1 VRRNIHYARN
11 VSSNMMNL
19 ENPRPRLPALTS
31 LRFFAALHVVFFHF
45 LAFKILTNQSW
56 LGQIS
61 SIGYVGVSFFFVLS
75 GFILVYTYAGRD
87 TSARAF
93 WRARFARIYPAF
105 AFSLLLT
112 GPFFFFAVLMLK
124 IPFFEWSSAHLR
136 IVVFL
141 VPLLLQAWVP
151 LAALAWNS
159 VAWSLSDEAFF
170 YLLFP
175 FLKKRFLQI
184 GIPGLAVVALVCWGV
199 SLAMS
204 WAYVL
209 RNPDHLQIMDA
220 DVFGAF
226 WMNAVKFHPLAR
238 LPEFLLGMACG
249 AIFLKSRMDEN
260 SENARAVSDPK
271 LALPLVLAG
280 LLIAATVAHYSGQ
293 IPYPVL
299 HTSLLAPAFA
309 AIIYGFALRPR
320 WGAPLA
326 WRPLV
331 FMGDASY
338 SLYLLHSFFLG
349 PFFFTQTGAPRHRG
363 PGWYVLYFVIALG
376 ISGLVYRFIEEPSRR
391 KLRGKQSA
399 TALPATDQPP
409 ATNAVSPAT
418 APS

>member
-1 VRRNIHYARN
+1 VHRNILHTRY
-11 VSSNMMNL
+11 VSSSMMNL
-19 ENPRPRLPALTS
+19 DAPRPRLPALTS

-45 LAFKILTNQSW
+45 LAFKILPSKGW
-56 LGQIS
+56 LGQIC

-87 TSARAF
+87 TPARDF

-112 GPFFFFAVLMLK
+112 GPFFFFAALMLNV
-124 IPFFEWSSAHLR
+124 PFYAWFSTHLKL
-136 IVVFL
+136 VVLL
-141 VPLLLQAWVP
+141 VPFLLQAWVP

-175 FLKKRFLQI
+175 FLKKRFLKVSL
-184 GIPGLAVVALVCWGV
+184 PGLSGLALACWAV

-204 WAYVL
+204 WTYVL
-209 RNPDHLQIMDA
+209 RNPDHLQAIDA
-220 DVFGAF
+220 DVLNAF
-226 WMNAVKFHPLAR
+226 WLNAVKFHPFAR

-249 AIFLKSRMDEN
+249 AMFLKSRKDAKPG
-260 SENARAVSDPK
+260 SSAK
-271 LALPLVLAG
+271 LALPLVLVG
-280 LLIAATVAHYSGQ
+280 LAIAATVAHFSAR
-293 IPYPVL
+293 IPYTVL

-309 AIIYGFALRPR
+309 AIIFGFALQPR
-320 WGAPLA
+320 WGALLN
-326 WRPLV
+326 WKPLV
-331 FMGDASY
+331 FLGDASY

-363 PGWYVLYFVIALG
+363 VGWYLLYFVLALG

-391 KLRGKQSA
+391 KLRGGPSRSA
-399 TALPATDQPP
+399 LAGSAAVAL
-409 ATNAVSPAT
+409 S
-418 APS
+418 

>member
-1 VRRNIHYARN
+1 
-11 VSSNMMNL
+11 MMNL
-19 ENPRPRLPALTS
+19 DAPRPRLPALTS

-45 LAFKILTNQSW
+45 LAFKIVSSEGW

-87 TSARAF
+87 TAARDF

-112 GPFFFFAVLMLK
+112 GPFFFFAALLLNV
-124 IPFFEWSSAHLR
+124 PFFAWFSAHLKL
-136 IVVFL
+136 VVLL

-175 FLKKRFLQI
+175 FLKKRFLKI
-184 GIPGLAVVALVCWGV
+184 SLPGLAGLALTCWAV

-204 WAYVL
+204 WTYVL
-209 RNPDHLQIMDA
+209 RNPDHLQVIDA
-220 DVFGAF
+220 DVLNAF
-226 WMNAVKFHPLAR
+226 WLNAVKFHPFAR

-249 AIFLKSRMDEN
+249 AMFLKSRKD
-260 SENARAVSDPK
+260 ARPGGDGK

-280 LLIAATVAHYSGQ
+280 LAIAATVAHLSAR
-293 IPYPVL
+293 IPYTVL

-309 AIIYGFALRPR
+309 AIIFGFALQPR
-320 WGAPLA
+320 WGALLN
-326 WRPLV
+326 WKPLV
-331 FMGDASY
+331 FLGEASY

-349 PFFFTQTGAPRHRG
+349 PFFFTQTGVLRHRG
-363 PGWYVLYFVIALG
+363 VGWYFLYFVLALG

-391 KLRGKQSA
+391 KLRGSQSRP
-399 TALPATDQPP
+399 ALAGSR
-409 ATNAVSPAT
+409 AVALS
-418 APS
+418 

>member
-1 VRRNIHYARN
+1 
-11 VSSNMMNL
+11 MMNL
-19 ENPRPRLPALTS
+19 DAPRPRLPALTS

-45 LAFKILTNQSW
+45 LAFKIVSSEGW

-87 TSARAF
+87 TPARDF

-112 GPFFFFAVLMLK
+112 GPFFFFATLMLNV
-124 IPFFEWSSAHLR
+124 PFFAWFSTHLKL
-136 IVVFL
+136 VVLL
-141 VPLLLQAWVP
+141 VPFLLQAWVP

-175 FLKKRFLQI
+175 FLKKRFLKI
-184 GIPGLAVVALVCWGV
+184 GVPGLAGLALACWAV

-204 WAYVL
+204 WTYVL
-209 RNPDHLQIMDA
+209 RNPDHLQAIDA
-220 DVFGAF
+220 DVLNAF
-226 WMNAVKFHPLAR
+226 WLNAVKFHPFAR

-249 AIFLKSRMDEN
+249 AMFVKFRRA
-260 SENARAVSDPK
+260 ARPGGDGK
-271 LALPLVLAG
+271 LALPLVLA
-280 LLIAATVAHYSGQ
+280 V
-293 IPYPVL
+293 
-299 HTSLLAPAFA
+299 A
-309 AIIYGFALRPR
+309 AIIFGFALQPR
-320 WGAPLA
+320 WGAPLN
-326 WRPLV
+326 WKPLV
-331 FMGDASY
+331 FLGDASY

-363 PGWYVLYFVIALG
+363 PGWYFLYFVLALG

-391 KLRGKQSA
+391 RLRGRSRP
-399 TALPATDQPP
+399 ALAG
-409 ATNAVSPAT
+409 SPAV
-418 APS
+418 ALS

>member
-1 VRRNIHYARN
+1 VHRNILHTRY
-11 VSSNMMNL
+11 VSSSIMNL
-19 ENPRPRLPALTS
+19 DVPRPRLPALTS

-45 LAFKILTNQSW
+45 LAFKIVPSEGW

-75 GFILVYTYAGRD
+75 GFILVYTYAGRN
-87 TSARAF
+87 TPARDF

-112 GPFFFFAVLMLK
+112 GPFFFFATLMLNV
-124 IPFFEWSSAHLR
+124 PFFAWFATHLKL
-136 IVVFL
+136 VVLL
-141 VPLLLQAWVP
+141 VPFLLQAWVP

-175 FLKKRFLQI
+175 FLKKRFLKI
-184 GIPGLAVVALVCWGV
+184 SSSGLAGIALACWAV

-204 WAYVL
+204 WTYVL
-209 RNPDHLQIMDA
+209 RNPDHLQVIDA
-220 DVFGAF
+220 DVLNAF
-226 WMNAVKFHPLAR
+226 WLNAVKFHPFAR

-249 AIFLKSRMDEN
+249 AMFLKSRKDAKPG
-260 SENARAVSDPK
+260 SSAK

-280 LLIAATVAHYSGQ
+280 LVTTATVAHFSAR
-293 IPYPVL
+293 IPYTVL

-309 AIIYGFALRPR
+309 AIIFGSALQPR
-320 WGAPLA
+320 WGAPLN
-326 WRPLV
+326 WKPLV
-331 FMGDASY
+331 FLGDASY

-349 PFFFTQTGAPRHRG
+349 PFFFTLTGVPRHRG
-363 PGWYVLYFVIALG
+363 PGWYFLYFVLALG

-391 KLRGKQSA
+391 KLRGGPLRSA
-399 TALPATDQPP
+399 LADVPA
-409 ATNAVSPAT
+409 A

>member
-1 VRRNIHYARN
+1 
-11 VSSNMMNL
+11 MTNL
-19 ENPRPRLPALTS
+19 DVPRPRLPALTS

-45 LAFKILTNQSW
+45 LAFKILPSQGW

-87 TSARAF
+87 TQARDF

-112 GPFFFFAVLMLK
+112 GPFFFFAALMLNV
-124 IPFFEWSSAHLR
+124 PFFAWFSTHLR
-136 IVVFL
+136 LVVLL
-141 VPLLLQAWVP
+141 VPFLLQAWVP

-175 FLKKRFLQI
+175 FLKKRFLKI
-184 GIPGLAVVALVCWGV
+184 SLPGLAGVALVCWAV
-199 SLAMS
+199 SVAMS
-204 WAYVL
+204 WTYVL
-209 RNPDHLQIMDA
+209 RNPDHLRVIDA
-220 DVFGAF
+220 DVLNAF
-226 WMNAVKFHPLAR
+226 WLNAVKFHPFAR

-249 AIFLKSRMDEN
+249 ALFLKSRKDAKPG
-260 SENARAVSDPK
+260 SSAK

-280 LLIAATVAHYSGQ
+280 LVIAATVAHFSAR
-293 IPYPVL
+293 IPYTVL

-309 AIIYGFALRPR
+309 AIIFGFALQPR
-320 WGAPLA
+320 WGALLN
-326 WRPLV
+326 WKPLV
-331 FMGDASY
+331 FLGDASY

-363 PGWYVLYFVIALG
+363 VGWYFLYFVLALA
-376 ISGLVYRFIEEPSRR
+376 ISGLVYRFIEAPSRR
-391 KLRGKQSA
+391 KLRGSPSGSA
-399 TALPATDQPP
+399 LAG
-409 ATNAVSPAT
+409 SPAV
-418 APS
+418 ALS